1 METSLLKL
9 ATSQG
14 IWVTLS
20 IVLIIYILKA
30 QEKRDLRQEE
40 RENNYQQII
49 ANLTAKFNIIEE
61 VKSDVEDIKDYISK
75 KK

>member
-1 METSLLKL
+1 METNLFKL
-9 ATSQG
+9 AASQG
-14 IWVTLS
+14 IWATLS
-20 IVLIIYILKA
+20 IVLIFYILKA

-49 ANLTAKFNIIEE
+49 SNLTDKLNIIEE

-75 KK
+75 KN

>member
-14 IWVTLS
+14 IWATLS

-40 RENNYQQII
+40 RENN
-49 ANLTAKFNIIEE
+49 
-61 VKSDVEDIKDYISK
+61 
-75 KK
+75 